1 MIAMRFIKSSGR
13 LSRAIGRLL
22 TFTLCAA
29 LPGATSFAYAAEAMG
44 ERVSFESFD
53 IDSETGRPV
62 VIGAL
67 YFRLP
72 IPANHASGVQP
83 GQGVTIA
90 PNPAARK
97 DAYGR
102 MKEQLRAALAP

>member
-1 MIAMRFIKSSGR
+1 
-13 LSRAIGRLL
+13 
-22 TFTLCAA
+22 
-29 LPGATSFAYAAEAMG
+29 
-44 ERVSFESFD
+44 
-53 IDSETGRPV
+53 